1 MNVEKK
7 RNSFRLPMIEII
19 IILGTFVL
27 VSVLIMKMFVAT
39 ERIRT
44 KAENIS
50 RAVLETESIAEILKG
65 REVTSELFDALSA
78 AKLEK
83 TENTYIIYYDNEW
96 NDAAVEE
103 SNYIIVIEHIDEQR
117 EFGGMDTYYVTAYD
131 SEYKEVL
138 EGKNQALCNLVVKK
152 IK

>member
-7 RNSFRLPMIEII
+7 QNSFRLPMIEMI
-19 IILGTFVL
+19 IILGTFVV

-65 REVTSELFDALSA
+65 REVTSELFDELSA
-78 AKLEK
+78 AKIEK
-83 TENTYIIYYDNEW
+83 TENTYIIYYDSEW
-96 NDAAVEE
+96 NDVVEE
-103 SNYIIVIEHIDEQR
+103 SNHIIVIEHTDEQR
-117 EFGGMDTYYVTAYD
+117 EFGGMDTFYVTAYD
-131 SEYKEVL
+131 SDNMEAL
-138 EGKNQALCNLVVKK
+138 EENNEALCNLVVKK
-152 IK
+152 MK

>member
-7 RNSFRLPMIEII
+7 QNSFRLPMIEMI
-19 IILGTFVL
+19 IILGTFVV

-65 REVTSELFDALSA
+65 REVTSELFDELSA
-78 AKLEK
+78 AKIEK
-83 TENTYIIYYDNEW
+83 TENTYIIYYDSEW
-96 NDAAVEE
+96 NDVVEE
-103 SNYIIVIEHIDEQR
+103 SNHIIVIEHTDEQR
-117 EFGGMDTYYVTAYD
+117 EFGGMDTFYVTAYD
-131 SEYKEVL
+131 SGYMEAL
-138 EGKNQALCNLVVKK
+138 EENNEALCNLVVKK
-152 IK
+152 VK